1 MQRRDWIALTTA
13 ATLTGC
19 VTFNEQMLP
28 KRDAPP
34 PAARGTVEWSV
45 GDVRQL
51 LNGESSPGG
60 LASTQSGVSAFGQGM
75 LNRWK
80 SRELIADYGRAGEL
94 KAPPAYRLKLSGE
107 IQESASILGS
117 VVTGL
122 SLFLIP
128 SSSTLTYNLKA
139 DFTDIARNRT
149 WTVPI
154 RNGSTT
160 WMQILLFPATPF
172 GWMGASHMIEDTAD
186 YLYAELHNQGA
197 FESQS
202 RPTPVSAGAA
212 SGVGGH

>member
-1 MQRRDWIALTTA
+1 MNRRDLLALA
-13 ATLTGC
+13 ISATLTGC

-139 DFTDIARNRT
+139 EFTHLSRNQT

-186 YLYAELHNQGA
+186 YLYAELHKQGA
-197 FESQS
+197 FDEKP

>member
-1 MQRRDWIALTTA
+1 MNRRDLLTLAIAA
-13 ATLTGC
+13 SLTGC

-34 PAARGTVEWSV
+34 PAARGVVEWNV

-51 LNGESSPGG
+51 LNGETSPGG

-94 KAPPAYRLKLSGE
+94 KSPPAYRLKLSGE

-186 YLYAELHNQGA
+186 YLYAELHKQGA
-197 FESQS
+197 FDPSS
-202 RPTPVSAGAA
+202 RPAPAPASA
-212 SGVGGH
+212 SVIPIGH

>member
-1 MQRRDWIALTTA
+1 MNRRDLLALA
-13 ATLTGC
+13 ISASLTGC

-34 PAARGTVEWSV
+34 PPARGVVEWSV
-45 GDVRQL
+45 GDVKQL

-94 KAPPAYRLKLSGE
+94 KTPPAYRLKLSGQ

-117 VVTGL
+117 VATGL

-139 DFTDIARNRT
+139 EFTDLARNQT

-186 YLYAELHNQGA
+186 YLYAELHKQGA
-197 FESQS
+197 FSAS
-202 RPTPVSAGAA
+202 TRPPARAGVAPDN
-212 SGVGGH
+212 VGH